1 MESTLKQMSYLL
13 VVDTSQELWTKK
25 IQILSR
31 MQYGNVLESFRE
43 YQRRFSIRDQ
53 PSGHV

>member
-31 MQYGNVLESFRE
+31 MQYGNVLESF
-43 YQRRFSIRDQ
+43 
-53 PSGHV
+53 